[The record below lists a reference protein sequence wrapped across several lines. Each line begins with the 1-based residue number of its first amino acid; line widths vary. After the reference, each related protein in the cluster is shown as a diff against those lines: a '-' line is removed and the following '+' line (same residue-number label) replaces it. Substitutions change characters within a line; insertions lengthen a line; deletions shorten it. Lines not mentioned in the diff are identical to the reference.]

1 MSRAERN
8 ARAAVYLI
16 LTVIL
21 YMLVHPETLWE
32 VFK

>member
-1 MSRAERN
+1 MSRTERN

-16 LTVIL
+16 LAVIL